1 MRPLRTTVWPL
12 TALMVVSAEIV
23 LMIGALIAVPFG
35 AIEIG
40 TPSATAPSSLFA
52 A

>member
-1 MRPLRTTVWPL
+1 
-12 TALMVVSAEIV
+12 MVVSAEIV
-23 LMIGALIAVPFG
+23 SIIGALIAAPLG

-40 TPSATAPSSLFA
+40 TPSATAPSWLFA